1 MFCNYFYRFSVII
14 LGYEHKVIFK
24 NKEIKF
30 LMRENIAKKQVYNF
44 KTLESSWAVL
54 LQNEFSK

>member
-44 KTLESSWAVL
+44 KTLESS
-54 LQNEFSK
+54 